1 MFMLASSH
9 LGPKGIKDIVNSK
22 LAKFSGSLLGAVT
35 PKKQSTLP
43 KAFELSPHIDYKR
56 YGSTHYGIMVPDLP
70 EPYRYLSWASVI
82 GYVGFLIT
90 DSEYQ
95 MSIRGK
101 GDTASLV
108 HGTALSSTEEAFKT
122 YSIVDDI
129 QFSEK
134 PFSVIFNN
142 ETSLTE
148 IDNGFLLTTKR
159 EDLQIEIHLVPT
171 GAITWFAY
179 GSLYKHF
186 SVLMKYEGRMIQND
200 ESIEVNGLCTLE
212 SWKAI
217 ATSML
222 KNQTLVNAIQI
233 PVKIFSYQVINLD
246 DEQQLVL
253 AFICYED
260 QPILTSVYYRH
271 IDGTSIQFNG
281 DIRFEVTKN
290 KVEPQITPDGYSMYV
305 PETFE
310 WIAYH
315 DNLKILE
322 IRAEVDTAYCYG
334 LAAGYVSS
342 YKWQGMFQGKDL
354 IGRGYLEYI
363 DRH

>member
-1 MFMLASSH
+1 MLASSH
-9 LGPKGIKDIVNSK
+9 PESKSIKDIFNSK

-35 PKKQSTLP
+35 PERQSTLP
-43 KAFELSPHIDYKR
+43 KAFELSPHTDYKR
-56 YGSTHYGIMVPDLP
+56 YGSTHYGIMIPDLP

-82 GYVGFLIT
+82 GYVGFPIT
-90 DSEYQ
+90 DSDYQ
-95 MSIRGK
+95 MSFRGK

-129 QFSEK
+129 KFSEK

-148 IDNGFLLTTKR
+148 IEGGFLLATNR
-159 EDLQIEIHLVPT
+159 EDLQIAIKLVPT
-171 GAITWFAY
+171 EAITWFAY

-186 SVLMKYEGRMIQND
+186 SVLMKYEGRIIQKG

-212 SWKAI
+212 SWKAV

-222 KNQTLVNAIQI
+222 KNQRLVNSIQI
-233 PVKIFSYQVINLD
+233 PVKIFSYQVINLNNK
-246 DEQQLVL
+246 EQLVL

-271 IDGTSIQFNG
+271 IDSTSIQFNG
-281 DIRFEVTKN
+281 DIKFEVTKN

-310 WIAYH
+310 WTAHH
-315 DNLKILE
+315 DNEKVLE
-322 IRAEVDTAYCYG
+322 IKAEVDTAYCYG

-354 IGRGYLEYI
+354 NGRGYLEYI
-363 DRH
+363 DRR

>member
-1 MFMLASSH
+1 MLASSH

-22 LAKFSGSLLGAVT
+22 LAKFSGYLLGAVT

-82 GYVGFLIT
+82 GYVGFPIT

-159 EDLQIEIHLVPT
+159 KDLQIEIHLVPT

-200 ESIEVNGLCTLE
+200 ESMEVNGLCTLE

-363 DRH
+363 DRR

>member
-1 MFMLASSH
+1 M
-9 LGPKGIKDIVNSK
+9 GI
-22 LAKFSGSLLGAVT
+22 LLGIVS
-35 PKKQSTLP
+35 PDRQSTLP
-43 KAFELSPHIDYKR
+43 KAFELSPHTHYKR
-56 YGSTHYGIMVPDLP
+56 YGSTHYGVMIPDLP

-82 GYVGFLIT
+82 GYVGFPIT
-90 DSEYQ
+90 DSEFQ
-95 MSIRGK
+95 ISLRGK

-129 QFSEK
+129 QFSQK

-148 IDNGFLLTTKR
+148 IEGGFLLATNR
-159 EDLQIEIHLVPT
+159 EDLRIAISLVPT
-171 GAITWFAY
+171 EAITWFAY

-186 SVLMKYEGRMIQND
+186 SVLMKYKGRIIQKG
-200 ESIEVNGLCTLE
+200 ESIEVKGLCTLE

-222 KNQTLVNAIQI
+222 KNQTLVNSIQI
-233 PVKIFSYQVINLD
+233 PVKIFSYQVINLN

-271 IDGTSIQFNG
+271 IDGTSVQFNG
-281 DIRFEVTKN
+281 DIKFEVTTN
-290 KVEPQITPDGYSMYV
+290 KADPLITPDGYSMNV
-305 PETFE
+305 PETFT

-315 DNLKILE
+315 DNEKVLG

-334 LAAGYVSS
+334 LAAGFVSS
-342 YKWQGMFQGKDL
+342 YKWHGQFQGKDL
-354 IGRGYLEYI
+354 TGRGYLEYI
-363 DRH
+363 DRC

>member
-1 MFMLASSH
+1 MLASSH

-82 GYVGFLIT
+82 GYVGFPIT

-322 IRAEVDTAYCYG
+322 IRAEVDTAYC
-334 LAAGYVSS
+334 
-342 YKWQGMFQGKDL
+342 
-354 IGRGYLEYI
+354 
-363 DRH
+363 

>member
-1 MFMLASSH
+1 MLASSH

-82 GYVGFLIT
+82 GYVGFPIT

-363 DRH
+363 DRR